1 MRGREFN
8 KRIEIWQSVMI
19 ADGYGGHIPQDTFIG
34 KSWAKLT
41 TINGNSSRSLDS
53 VGMSETSQSIRVV
66 CRKREDLPYNSVNLY
81 VKYGG
86 DKYSIISTPIDV
98 DFNHSLIEFIMDKN
112 KTEEV
117 ELLTTLDNF
126 VPDTQRTFDFDSII
140 NTSNQVFDLHLEDDR
155 KIVVM
160 NYQGD
165 WSVILPKLGDV
176 PLNWGVKVMHKIEDA
191 DMGRL
196 VASNGDDIEGLSEQR
211 LYGKGTM
218 TIRKANVDGF
228 YKWFVDN
235 MNNFDDVQL
244 QGKTRVYEFNNV
256 SEFTIPHN
264 LGFIPVVEVWIDDGD
279 GGYVSANVDIDHDW
293 TTKNSTTIN
302 IGSVESG
309 KVIY

>member
-8 KRIEIWQSVMI
+8 KRIEIWQSVMV
-19 ADGYGGHIPQDTFIG
+19 ADGYGGNIPQDTFIG

-41 TINGNSSRSLDS
+41 TINGNTARNLDS
-53 VGMSETSQSIRVV
+53 VGVAETSQSIRVV

-112 KTEEV
+112 KTEDV
-117 ELLTTLDNF
+117 ALLTPIDN
-126 VPDTQRTFDFDSII
+126 VAPDSNRSFDFDSII
-140 NTSNQVFDLHLEDDR
+140 NVSSQVFDLALEDDR

-160 NYQGD
+160 NYVGD
-165 WSVILPKLGDV
+165 WSVILPKLSEV

-196 VASNGDDIEGLSEQR
+196 IASNGDNIEGLSEQR

-264 LGFIPVVEVWIDDGD
+264 LGFIPVVEVWIDDGE